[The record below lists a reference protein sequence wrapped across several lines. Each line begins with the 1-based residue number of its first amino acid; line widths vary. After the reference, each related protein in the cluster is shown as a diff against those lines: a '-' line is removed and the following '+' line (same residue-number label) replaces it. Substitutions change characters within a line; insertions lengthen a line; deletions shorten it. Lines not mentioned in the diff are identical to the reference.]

1 MSAINFNEILANLDK
16 SLLVSNSGQRKEN
29 IYKKDIFADCISD
42 RDKKTRRRKLRN
54 IIDSFLSSFLSI
66 KDVSKL
72 EKLAIS
78 FDSYYKSTYSLN
90 DYSLESI
97 VSSNTDSVKKDNLLK
112 MLDICKKHL
121 KKEVSENGTTLK
133 TKK

>member
-1 MSAINFNEILANLDK
+1 MSTTNFNEILANLDK

-54 IIDSFLSSFLSI
+54 IIDSFLSSFLTT
-66 KDVSKL
+66 KEVSKL
-72 EKLAIS
+72 EKLATS
-78 FDSYYKSTYSLN
+78 FDSYYRSTYTLN

-97 VSSNTDSVKKDNLLK
+97 VSSNTDAVKKDNLLK

-121 KKEVSENGTTLK
+121 KKDTSETTLK